1 VGTKYDIYTTL
12 PPEEIEEIDK
22 LARKYAKA
30 MKAPLVFSS
39 ASHSINVQKMFKI
52 VLSKVFDLKSTVAEI
67 VAVGEPLL
75 IF

>member
-1 VGTKYDIYTTL
+1 
-12 PPEEIEEIDK
+12 
-22 LARKYAKA
+22 

-52 VLSKVFDLKSTVAEI
+52 VLSKVFELKSTVAEI
-67 VAVGEPLL
+67 VAIGEPLL